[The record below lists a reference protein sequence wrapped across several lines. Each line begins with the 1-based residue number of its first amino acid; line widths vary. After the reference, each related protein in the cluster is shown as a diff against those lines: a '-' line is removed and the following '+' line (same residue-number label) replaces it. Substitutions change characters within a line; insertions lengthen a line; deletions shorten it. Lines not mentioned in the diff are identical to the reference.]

1 MGRDTRDFYLV
12 ARMGN
17 PAQACLLYRSTG
29 VSKDLLNRLAWLHNG
44 AERYRRASMK
54 TTKKVA
60 TITLIILLGVIA
72 YALFQTR
79 RSMTTSQ
86 VTPGSELSQ
95 AASAIDQTPLYT
107 ARRLAQMPTSADEL
121 PLAQEALR
129 LGDREMDLTFAAA
142 VSDAQVHP
150 AVLSAE
156 AKQIQARLENAGKSL
171 DGDKARVAQLT
182 AALAKATGAKE
193 NSLDDQLEQ
202 AKVQVELD
210 QDEVDNAEQELTRA
224 GGDAQGRIEQLMKEH
239 EAASRIADTTT
250 VNTATPPDLSGLV
263 HHYQQWSELHDKK
276 LQLWQA
282 KQDSESAAVTFT
294 TKRDALES
302 NIKTQKQEGPRTLG
316 RGSTPPTGANSTSS
330 TREASADLV
339 NATKRRSAA
348 VKALTNSDERI
359 EDQKH
364 LAKTYRKWIEVV
376 TARQRTVIHRGLSGA
391 AVIVA
396 ILLIGIFFDS
406 WLKRL
411 LNRVRLDPRQAD
423 TLHAVISTGLQIIAL
438 GLILLVTFGPPSQL
452 GTILGLAGAGLTVA
466 LKDFIVSFL
475 GWFVLMGRNG
485 IRLGD
490 WVEINGVTGEVVEL
504 GIFHTELLEDGNWAE
519 SGHPTGRGVTFTN
532 SFAIEGHYFNFST
545 SGQWLWDELQV
556 ILPAG
561 QDPYPMIEE
570 IRKKVLDATKE
581 SAKQAEDEWRRASRS
596 REMSSFSVA
605 PALSV
610 KPVVGGIEVAVRYI
624 TRANERY
631 QLRAKLY
638 QAIVEMIGRKNVTV
652 PPSA

>member
-1 MGRDTRDFYLV
+1 
-12 ARMGN
+12 
-17 PAQACLLYRSTG
+17 
-29 VSKDLLNRLAWLHNG
+29 
-44 AERYRRASMK
+44 MK

-72 YALFQTR
+72 YGLFRTG
-79 RSMTTSQ
+79 RSMTSQ
-86 VTPGSELSQ
+86 ATPGNELSQ
-95 AASAIDQTPLYT
+95 AVHGSSIDQSPLYT

-129 LGDREMDLTFAAA
+129 LGDREMDLAFAAA
-142 VSDAQVHP
+142 VSQARVHP
-150 AVLSAE
+150 VVLSAE
-156 AKQIQARLENAGKSL
+156 AKQIQARLQNAEKSL
-171 DGDKARVAQLT
+171 DGDNARVAQLT
-182 AALAKATGAKE
+182 AALAKTTGAKE
-193 NSLDDQLEQ
+193 DSLDDQLEQ

-210 QDEVDNAEQELTRA
+210 QDEVDNAKQELTRA
-224 GGDAQGRIEQLMKEH
+224 GGDAQGRIEQLMKDH

-282 KQDSESAAVTFT
+282 KQDSESAAITFT

-302 NIKTQKQEGPRTLG
+302 NIKTQKQKVPVTLGEGP
-316 RGSTPPTGANSTSS
+316 TPPVDANSIRS
-330 TREASADLV
+330 TGEASADVV

-348 VKALTNSDERI
+348 VKALTNADERI

-364 LAKTYRKWIEVV
+364 LAETYRKWIEVV
-376 TARQRTVIHRGLSGA
+376 TARQRTVIHRGLSGTT
-391 AVIVA
+391 VIVA
-396 ILLIGIFFDS
+396 ILLVGIFFDS

-411 LNRVRLDPRQAD
+411 LNKVRLDPRQAD
-423 TLHAVISTGLQIIAL
+423 SLQAVISTGLQIIAL
-438 GLILLVTFGPPSQL
+438 ALILLVIFGPPSQL

-490 WVEINGVTGEVVEL
+490 WVEINGVAGEVVEL
-504 GIFHTELLEDGNWAE
+504 GMFHTVLLETGNWTD
-519 SGHPTGRGVTFTN
+519 SGHPTGRRVTFTN

-545 SGQWLWDELQV
+545 SGQWLWDELTLVLASSQNPYPIV
-556 ILPAG
+556 EAIQRTVLEATAESAG
-561 QDPYPMIEE
+561 QAE
-570 IRKKVLDATKE
+570 KE
-581 SAKQAEDEWRRASRS
+581 WQHAAHSRS
-596 REMSSFSVA
+596 MRALSAA
-605 PALSV
+605 PAINV
-610 KPVVGGIEVAVRYI
+610 KPVSGGVEIAVRYI

-631 QLRAKLY
+631 QLRSKLY
-638 QAIVEMIGRKNVTV
+638 QAAMNLISKKDSLEPVSISEKQDPT
-652 PPSA
+652 SA